1 MAFLIVKYR
10 NERGREKKFQTLR
23 QRETPVNQIKRDEK
37 SIEVVPT
44 SFQTILS
51 VLHFVCCQIVHSIS
65 RFLFMYSV

>member
-10 NERGREKKFQTLR
+10 NERGRKKNFQTLR

-44 SFQTILS
+44 SF
-51 VLHFVCCQIVHSIS
+51 
-65 RFLFMYSV
+65 